1 MGVPDIS
8 DISILLSV
16 TSVDFMEIN
25 SLLNTNQST
34 QSLQQK
40 LLAATDEV
48 VTALAAALIVS
59 FHCTLHP
66 SLGNLKVLEPEST
79 TNKKTKKTRINYFVT
94 GKKL

>member
-1 MGVPDIS
+1 MCIMGVPDIS

-40 LLAATDEV
+40 LLAATDQV
-48 VTALAAALIVS
+48 VTALVAALIVS
-59 FHCTLHP
+59 FHGTLHP

-79 TNKKTKKTRINYFVT
+79 TNKKLRRQESIT
-94 GKKL
+94 L